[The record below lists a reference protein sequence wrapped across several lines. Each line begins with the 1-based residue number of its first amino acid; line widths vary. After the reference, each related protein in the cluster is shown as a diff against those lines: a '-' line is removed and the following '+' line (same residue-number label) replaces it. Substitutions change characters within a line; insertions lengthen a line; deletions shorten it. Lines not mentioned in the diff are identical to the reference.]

1 MAAISNMISDNAGVN
16 SNQSMPSI
24 YEVPLY
30 LGRSPLS
37 LLSGVL
43 RILSPH
49 EKNLF
54 FLEDVLIGSQLSVTK
69 ASSRNEFI
77 VRTQE
82 ITINNFM
89 HLHLHRLC
97 RSDKCGT

>member
-1 MAAISNMISDNAGVN
+1 MISDNAGVN

-54 FLEDVLIGSQLSVTK
+54 FLEDVLIGS
-69 ASSRNEFI
+69 
-77 VRTQE
+77 
-82 ITINNFM
+82 
-89 HLHLHRLC
+89 
-97 RSDKCGT
+97 